1 MGRAT
6 IRVISP
12 LRSDLQARARGEYAR
27 WAIDRNAGWSWSLLR
42 LLPAVPTVA
51 FVAVV
56 FVLQPNLL
64 GRLYAWCGARFSIM
78 VTPLR
83 GRRRHAA
90 VSLAVFLTAVI
101 GLDLVPSDL
110 NLPERLPLVLPLI
123 VAVFVASANVVAV
136 AAVTWRARGFESPI
150 DHYADTFVRWRFGPG
165 RGKSGQGDLF
175 WQALLQEART
185 RGWYLG
191 LIANTDEMAR
201 KYRRWGMDWDNENDQ
216 ESRRLVYDGR
226 AKAQRE

>member
-1 MGRAT
+1 MDRA
-6 IRVISP
+6 ISAVSP
-12 LRSDLQARARGEYAR
+12 LRADLQAWARGEYAR
-27 WAIDRNAGWSWSLLR
+27 WAIDRHAGWCWSLLR
-42 LLPAVPTVA
+42 LLPTVPTVA
-51 FVAVV
+51 SVAVL

-64 GRLYAWCGARFSIM
+64 GRLYAWCGARFSIV

-110 NLPERLPLVLPLI
+110 DLSRRLPLVLPL
-123 VAVFVASANVVAV
+123 VLAVFVSFANVIAVAV
-136 AAVTWRARGFESPI
+136 VTRRARGFESPI

-165 RGKSGQGDLF
+165 RGEPGKGDLF
-175 WQALLQEART
+175 WQALLLEART

-191 LIANTDEMAR
+191 LIANTDKMAEQ
-201 KYRRWGMDWDNENDQ
+201 YRTWGMNWDKENDQ
-216 ESRRLVYDGR
+216 KSRRLVYDGR
-226 AKAQRE
+226 ARAQSE